1 MIHVAYG
8 INDLYSKFAATSM
21 LSLFDN
27 TNADVTVHI
36 LHDDTL
42 TVGNREKFV
51 YIAGRY
57 NQQVKFY
64 NIEKICATEI
74 EELKKKL
81 SAVTLERFSI
91 ASTFRLLLSKIISPA
106 VEKIIYL
113 DADTIVNLD
122 IRELWRVEL
131 GDKPFAAALDCENDA
146 QRSANLL
153 CRQGIVKV
161 TDYFNSGIMLIN
173 LVQMRNEVNTIWGG
187 VEFIT
192 KNPNYFFLDQD
203 ILNYC
208 FSTRYLELPDKFNCR
223 VAFERRHGRAIGKN
237 LYHYIA
243 SYESLGLDINDIYHR
258 LYWEYFSKTPYF
270 NSETLLKL
278 FLGVRKMYVERQN
291 LLIKISAI
299 MSGKTRTFFTDIK
312 NIDFIKNVFAVQD
325 SEEILTLTSNESVQN
340 LINLMAAQRGK
351 KVFFIFTLYQQSY
364 TRLRDLLKSIGF
376 IEGQDFFNAADFL
389 SEIHGVPLNS
399 WEMIKN
405 L

>member
-131 GDKPFAAALDCENDA
+131 EDKPLAAIPDALPQTVPLCQDGFVKFEN
-146 QRSANLL
+146 
-153 CRQGIVKV
+153 
-161 TDYFNSGIMLIN
+161 YFNSGVLLMN
-173 LVQMRNEVNTIWGG
+173 LEKWRTDAKFLGGG
-187 VEFIT
+187 VDFVG
-192 KNPNYFFLDQD
+192 KNSRYVFADQD

-208 FSTRYLELPDKFNCR
+208 FSEKYLKLPPKFNTY
-223 VAFERRHGRAIGKN
+223 VWIERQAGNTAIEKR
-237 LYHYIA
+237 LYHYLGAGA
-243 SYESLGLDINDIYHR
+243 SIGFNIQNTHHS
-258 LYWEYFSKTPYF
+258 LYWKYFAQTPFF
-270 NSETLLKL
+270 NMETLFNFYNGFNKI
-278 FLGVRKMYVERQN
+278 YVERQN
-291 LLIKISAI
+291 LLIKISAL
-299 MSGKTRTFFTDIK
+299 MSGKTRAFFTDIK

-325 SEEILTLTSNESVQN
+325 GEEILTLTSNESVQN

-351 KVFFIFTLYQQSY
+351 KVFLLLIMQGGIYNQ
-364 TRLRDLLKSIGF
+364 LRDLLKKFGF
-376 IEGQDFFNAADFL
+376 VEGQDFFDGKIFL
-389 SEIHGVPLNS
+389 SEEQGVPLNS